1 MNFES
6 IIDEGINNNKAMQ
19 GSFSGSL
26 NKDGSKIKFKTII
39 MKGEEHL
46 QIEKF
51 IDKKAF
57 HENIA
62 MNKAKEKIIALMND
76 YKQLF
81 ITVGSESYQV
91 FNNKGKIKALSTKT
105 DKKAKALSHDKKKNY
120 IINEGDKV
128 DFLIYLKVMSEDGKV
143 YNSYYD
149 KFKQINKYLEIF
161 DKALDKID
169 TSKKIRIL
177 DFGCGKAYLTFA
189 VYYYLKNI
197 RKLDFYIEG
206 LDLKA
211 DVVRDLNKIKDAL
224 HYDEINFVCKDIK
237 DYDKK
242 DNIDIMLTLHAC
254 DIATD
259 IALKKAVELNASLI
273 LSVPCCQKELFPKI
287 KSDELNGILK
297 HGILKERV
305 AAIVTDSLR
314 SLYLEKHGYKSEI
327 IEFIDMDHTPK
338 NLMIRAF
345 KDKVNPL
352 AIDEYEKIKHLFGL
366 ENIFIE
372 G

>member
-6 IIDEGINNNKAMQ
+6 IIDDAIKNNKALR
-19 GSFSGSL
+19 GSFSGPI
-26 NKDGSKIKFKTII
+26 NKDGSKVKIKTIV
-39 MKGEEHL
+39 MKGEAHL

-62 MNKAKEKIIALMND
+62 MGEAKAKLVALMNE

-81 ITVGSESYQV
+81 ITIDDDSYQV
-91 FNNKGKIKALSTKT
+91 FNNKGKIKAISTKT
-105 DKKAKALSHDKKKNY
+105 EKKA
-120 IINEGDKV
+120 
-128 DFLIYLKVMSEDGKV
+128 
-143 YNSYYD
+143 
-149 KFKQINKYLEIF
+149 
-161 DKALDKID
+161 KALDKID

-197 RKLDFYIEG
+197 RKVDFYIEG
-206 LDLKA
+206 LDLKE
-211 DVVRDLNKIKDAL
+211 DVVNDLNRIKDAL
-224 HYDEINFVCKDIK
+224 HYEEINFVCKDIK
-237 DYDKK
+237 DYDKS
-242 DNIDIMLTLHAC
+242 DDIDIMLTLHAC

-259 IALKKAVELNASLI
+259 IALKKAVELNATLI

-287 KSDELNGILK
+287 HSDDLNGVLK

-314 SLYLEKHGYKSEI
+314 SLYLEKNGYKSEI

-345 KDKVNPL
+345 KDKANPH
-352 AIDEYEKIKHLFGL
+352 AEEEYKRIKEIFGL

>member
-6 IIDEGINNNKAMQ
+6 IIDDAINNNKALR
-19 GSFSGSL
+19 GSFSGPI
-26 NKDGSKIKFKTII
+26 NKDGSKVKIKTIV
-39 MKGEEHL
+39 MKSEAHL

-62 MNKAKEKIIALMND
+62 MGEAKAKLLALMNE

-81 ITVGSESYQV
+81 ITIDADSYQV
-91 FNNKGKIKALSTKT
+91 FNNKGKIKAISTKT
-105 DKKAKALSHDKKKNY
+105 EKKAKALSHNNKKNY

-128 DFLIYLKVMSEDGKV
+128 DFLIYLGVMSEDGKV
-143 YNSYYD
+143 YNKYFD

-197 RKLDFYIEG
+197 RKVDFYIEG
-206 LDLKA
+206 LDLKE
-211 DVVRDLNKIKDAL
+211 DVVNDLNRIKDAL

-237 DYDKK
+237 DYDKS
-242 DNIDIMLTLHAC
+242 DDIDIMLTLYAC

-259 IALKKAVELNASLI
+259 IALKKAVELNAALI
-273 LSVPCCQKELFPKI
+273 LSVPCCQKEFFPKI
-287 KSDELNGILK
+287 KSDDLNGVLK

-314 SLYLEKHGYKSEI
+314 SLYLEKNGYKSEI

-345 KDKVNPL
+345 KDKANPL
-352 AIDEYEKIKHLFGL
+352 AEEEYNKIKKLFGL

>member
-6 IIDEGINNNKAMQ
+6 IIDDAIKNNKALR
-19 GSFSGSL
+19 GSFSGPI
-26 NKDGSKIKFKTII
+26 NKDGSKVKIKTIV
-39 MKGEEHL
+39 MKGEAHL

-51 IDKKAF
+51 IEKKAF

-62 MNKAKEKIIALMND
+62 MGEAKAKLLALMNE

-81 ITVGSESYQV
+81 ITIDSESYQV
-91 FNNKGKIKALSTKT
+91 FNNKGKIKAISAKT
-105 DKKAKALSHDKKKNY
+105 EKKAKALSHDNKKNY

-143 YNSYYD
+143 YNRYFD
-149 KFKQINKYLEIF
+149 KFRQINKYLEIF

-197 RKLDFYIEG
+197 RKVDFYIEG
-206 LDLKA
+206 L
-211 DVVRDLNKIKDAL
+211 
-224 HYDEINFVCKDIK
+224 HYEEINFVCKDIK
-237 DYDKK
+237 DYDKS
-242 DNIDIMLTLHAC
+242 DDIDIMLTLHAC

-259 IALKKAVELNASLI
+259 IALKKAVELNAALI

-287 KSDELNGILK
+287 KSDDLNGVLK

-314 SLYLEKHGYKSEI
+314 SLYLEKNGYKSEI

-345 KDKVNPL
+345 KDKANPL
-352 AIDEYEKIKHLFGL
+352 AEEEYKRIKEIFGL
-366 ENIFIE
+366 KNIFIE